1 MNIWLDDE
9 RNPVDYG
16 KADWTWIKTAEEAIR
31 LLNIGIVENIS
42 LDHDLGTELT
52 GYDVAAHIEKEAFN
66 KNIPQLNWFIHTAN
80 PVGRKRMV
88 ASLEAA
94 NRFWSVYES

>member
-9 RNPVDYG
+9 RNPADHG
-16 KADWTWIKTAEEAIR
+16 KSDWTWIKTAEEAIS
-31 LLNIGIVENIS
+31 LLKAGIVENIS

-52 GYDVAAHIEKEAFN
+52 GYDVAAWIERAAFD
-66 KNIPQLNWFIHTAN
+66 KNVPPLAWFIHTAN
-80 PVGRKRMV
+80 PVGRKRMI

-94 NRFWSVYES
+94 NRFWTLYEA